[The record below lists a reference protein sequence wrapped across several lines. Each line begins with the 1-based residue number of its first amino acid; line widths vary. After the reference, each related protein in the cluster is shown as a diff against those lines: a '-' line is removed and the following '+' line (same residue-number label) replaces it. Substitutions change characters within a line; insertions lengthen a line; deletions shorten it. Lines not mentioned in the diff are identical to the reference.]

1 MNAEKKDIFDFTFD
15 DFELTDYVAQ
25 PHIAAPIAV

>member
-1 MNAEKKDIFDFTFD
+1 MNPEKRDLFSFVYD
-15 DFELTDYVAQ
+15 DFELTDYEAQ

>member
-1 MNAEKKDIFDFTFD
+1 VQSIFDFVYD
-15 DFELTDYVAQ
+15 DFELVNYEAQ